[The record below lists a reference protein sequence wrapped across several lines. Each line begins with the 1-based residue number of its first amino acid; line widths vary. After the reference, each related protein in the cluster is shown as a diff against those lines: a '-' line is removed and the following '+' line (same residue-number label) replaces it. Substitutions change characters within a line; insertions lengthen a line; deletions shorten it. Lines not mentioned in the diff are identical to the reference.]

1 MFILIFL
8 QKVLN
13 SSPIMLALL
22 WIHITRHLIQSA
34 NTMTALTANHPLS
47 ATNKLLSKTTKY
59 PQAFVLEIQNISSV
73 ASKHSSLGVIS
84 APEPQCIA
92 LPLTLVKIVSW
103 LYSTVHYS
111 IHSLPHHDCNTVCS
125 TTGVRFLY
133 YCISVVKTTIQQFLF
148 YRLYRNSLAL
158 NISFCFYL
166 Q

>member
-1 MFILIFL
+1 
-8 QKVLN
+8 
-13 SSPIMLALL
+13 MLALL
-22 WIHITRHLIQSA
+22 WLHITRHLIQST

-84 APEPQCIA
+84 VPEPQCIA
-92 LPLTLVKIVSW
+92 LPLTLVKKGK
-103 LYSTVHYS
+103 LTVLES
-111 IHSLPHHDCNTVCS
+111 PLQHSLSAPPWLQHRL

-148 YRLYRNSLAL
+148 RLHRNSLAL
-158 NISFCFYL
+158 SISFCFYL